1 MKKLYIPTST
11 LNFNN
16 ILSSESISPK
26 AFYVIRGFGY
36 SRWQDVEENNQENV
50 ILLYEE
56 PFEFSRPASDVEDH
70 PMLVEITTD
79 KEYPSIANG
88 LYYSDESIYL
98 SPWRT
103 RFIFFTEQDR
113 RVALSISDSSLE
125 TKMIGL
131 YHRQLYVETYQKK
144 EYTANATT
152 IPLNKEAVDFDVRV
166 NKMKGLLYGYYI
178 GALLSS
184 TPELTDKSNTLQE
197 IQNIFSSIMSSE
209 SHSPTVLQHEK
220 LNAYFA
226 NLKKYNPIVSYIQKV
241 AKENFRAEDI
251 IATLSKYGVVFP
263 STFDGERIINSL
275 LYATENNNPAYDWLK
290 REKDNLRK
298 EEISERIFLATSS
311 EEIVLADNALSKI
324 VNTHLTDDT
333 EQKLIKVW
341 VNDVLSS
348 SEYSGKI
355 TTFAEALSDVVTKK
369 AKEVYADNWEE
380 SRAKVELNQMRRY
393 IRAQES
399 SITWKED
406 IFSAIAAVLAK
417 GSDWEQLRSFM
428 QSKMMSDYRMAF
440 ALYGELNGFANLT
453 RDFTDNLFGTS
464 DKRYVASVY
473 SEIFRQ
479 LMGENPA
486 VGKSQPEEMFVE
498 KNHIEEDET
507 IDPQV
512 DDTRHIIHDEFSLHT
527 WQQEIQQFAKQEAI
541 KKEKKRLMASL
552 DQALVENGQNM
563 DYFKFITMLDN
574 YDGWTPTGKGPNAA
588 WVRMQEHF
596 VPDYYSRVGGNQRK
610 PVSNKPRRST
620 GPLLFDFSQG
630 DSDEASMEA
639 VQIQPTSR
647 PILTDNRWIPVCADM
662 IFDDKAKKQFIVD
675 MEWFVDNHNEW
686 YEDQKKGK
694 QRGFYAGFD
703 KSNEKVIERLR
714 KNMENKLHPTNDK
727 MLWLADIYRN
737 IPIEKIVSYLQ
748 STYVCR

>member
-1 MKKLYIPTST
+1 M
-11 LNFNN
+11 
-16 ILSSESISPK
+16 SSESISPK
-26 AFYVIRGFGY
+26 AFYAIRGFGY
-36 SRWQDVEENNQENV
+36 SRWQDVDENNQENV
-50 ILLYEE
+50 VLLYEE
-56 PFEFSRPASDVEDH
+56 PFDFSRPVSDVEDH

-79 KEYPSIANG
+79 KDYPSIADG

-131 YHRQLYVETYQKK
+131 YHRQLYVKTYQKK
-144 EYTANATT
+144 EYTANAIT

-184 TPELTDKSNTLQE
+184 TPELTDKANTLQE

-209 SHSPTVLQHEK
+209 SHSPTVLQHEN
-220 LNAYFA
+220 LNACFA

-241 AKENFRAEDI
+241 AKESFRAEDI

-275 LYATENNNPAYDWLK
+275 LYATEDNNPAYDWLK

-298 EEISERIFLATSS
+298 EETSEQIFLATSS

-324 VNTHLTDDT
+324 VNTHLTDDM
-333 EQKLIKVW
+333 EQKLMKAW

-355 TTFAEALSDVVTKK
+355 STFAETLSDVVTRK
-369 AKEVYADNWEE
+369 AKEVYADSWDE

-399 SITWKED
+399 SITWKDD

-428 QSKMMSDYRMAF
+428 QSKLMSDYRMVF

-453 RDFTDNLFGTS
+453 RDFTDNLFGLHDNRKYIAEVYKEIYGQLHGVDPTLGNLTLIESYPPSVVNEMPSEDWNKVPEATLANDVADLRKKVKEVIASHPRIKITDKDRQTIDWAIAKAQNDGIAFINMIDNEMESLTKGIFPHLQKEFHPNYKPIGKREVPPKNKPVKQLSFFPELTNKISGVIESLS
-464 DKRYVASVY
+464 DK
-473 SEIFRQ
+473 
-479 LMGENPA
+479 
-486 VGKSQPEEMFVE
+486 
-498 KNHIEEDET
+498 D
-507 IDPQV
+507 
-512 DDTRHIIHDEFSLHT
+512 
-527 WQQEIQQFAKQEAI
+527 
-541 KKEKKRLMASL
+541 
-552 DQALVENGQNM
+552 
-563 DYFKFITMLDN
+563 
-574 YDGWTPTGKGPNAA
+574 
-588 WVRMQEHF
+588 
-596 VPDYYSRVGGNQRK
+596 
-610 PVSNKPRRST
+610 
-620 GPLLFDFSQG
+620 
-630 DSDEASMEA
+630 
-639 VQIQPTSR
+639 
-647 PILTDNRWIPVCADM
+647 
-662 IFDDKAKKQFIVD
+662 FDDKRESFSF
-675 MEWFVDNHNEW
+675 EYNN
-686 YEDQKKGK
+686 
-694 QRGFYAGFD
+694 
-703 KSNEKVIERLR
+703 IERVISLLSTEFGYEKKVLESIR
-714 KNMENKLHPTNDK
+714 KDLLWVLDPKYSERMSPSELIAKFRNQLIVGKTQYTSSKGIDLSWKNKLYQV
-727 MLWLADIYRN
+727 LDIDAIIKSLEIRC
-737 IPIEKIVSYLQ
+737 L
-748 STYVCR
+748 